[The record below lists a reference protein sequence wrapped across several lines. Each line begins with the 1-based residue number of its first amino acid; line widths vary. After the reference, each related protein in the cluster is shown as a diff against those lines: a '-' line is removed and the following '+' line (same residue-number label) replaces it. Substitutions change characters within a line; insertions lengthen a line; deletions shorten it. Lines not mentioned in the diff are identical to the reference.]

1 MEHLEIETDEV
12 VEAAV
17 LGDMALRALLGA
29 IAQHTDSPC
38 VLVTAPQDPQ
48 MMRATIN
55 ALTALRRAGESM
67 GLLVHAECGAS
78 AECVLLA
85 ERAGFSPKL
94 VHATVHA
101 VQTAALGL

>member
-48 MMRATIN
+48 MIN